1 MGIYVGRYIY
11 ICILSNGIHI
21 IMVAGQEERSVSR
34 LVGRF
39 LLTRRT
45 SIVSSLPSVTRAE
58 IMMRSWLLLL
68 IAARALLL
76 LPLDSLE
83 GRIVAR

>member
-1 MGIYVGRYIY
+1 MYSIQWYSCYNGCRTGGEIGRP
-11 ICILSNGIHI
+11 
-21 IMVAGQEERSVSR
+21 VDRQVSANSSYG
-34 LVGRF
+34 VEDF
-39 LLTRRT
+39 V
-45 SIVSSLPSVTRAE
+45 VSSLPSVTRAE

-68 IAARALLL
+68 MAARALLL